1 MMMQSWAVIVLLFI
15 PIVGSIM
22 MFVWSDINLQRVED
36 DTKKDFN
43 YSLQKIHDLIA
54 EMAEQQDTIRCLK
67 KDIKNLKDNH
77 KS

>member
-1 MMMQSWAVIVLLFI
+1 MMTQWWAVIVFLFI
-15 PIVGSIM
+15 PIAGSIM
-22 MFVWSDINLQRVED
+22 IFVWSDINLQKVED

-43 YSLQKIHDLIA
+43 YSLHKIHDLMA

-67 KDIKNLKDNH
+67 KDIKNLKESQ